1 MITKYFKSLTKLPL
15 IFISLNEFENK
26 NKTALPF
33 INNTNDTSGIWMIL
47 LTASNSPKLSLA
59 ALMMKLL
66 AVKKRPEKNAI
77 AFPKTRR
84 VIRP

>member
-1 MITKYFKSLTKLPL
+1 MNLKIG
-15 IFISLNEFENK
+15 I
-26 NKTALPF
+26 KTAVPF
-33 INNTNDTSGIWMIL
+33 INNINDTSGIWIRL

-59 ALMMKLL
+59 ALIIKLL

-84 VIRP
+84 VVRP